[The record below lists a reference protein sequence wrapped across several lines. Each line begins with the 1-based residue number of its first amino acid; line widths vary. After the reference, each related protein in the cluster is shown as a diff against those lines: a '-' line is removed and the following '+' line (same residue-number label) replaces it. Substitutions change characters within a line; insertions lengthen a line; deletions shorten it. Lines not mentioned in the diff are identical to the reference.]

1 VQRLVDAEFNLKVI
15 GDYVGHASPSS
26 TRIYSKVDV
35 ETLRTVALDHEE
47 LLP

>member
-1 VQRLVDAEFNLKVI
+1 VEAEFNFKVI

-35 ETLRTVALDHEE
+35 ETLRMVALSHEE
-47 LLP
+47 SLP